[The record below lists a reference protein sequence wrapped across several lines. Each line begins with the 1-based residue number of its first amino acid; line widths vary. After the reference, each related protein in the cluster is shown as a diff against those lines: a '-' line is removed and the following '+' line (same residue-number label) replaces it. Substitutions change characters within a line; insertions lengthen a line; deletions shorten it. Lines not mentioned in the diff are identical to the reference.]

1 MSVNTARTL
10 NRIFSNPAWKLL
22 LVAGLLAFI
31 ACFIIKGKKRL
42 IPIIICIVSVCLYF
56 ITAGISGSA
65 NHMIIQQAGQEPVKI
80 RDMNAQEPESTAPVE
95 AEPVSAEGTVDQ
107 EMTTVGIGGPYGE
120 ITVGKLDGWSIEG
133 APVDSGKLSYGLY
146 GLILKPEDAKNGQI
160 EVFCID
166 GFGVCGTGLETEE
179 ITLAG
184 YTAYMGTYDDHDHWD
199 YILIK
204 GEKPEIVAQHT
215 ECDSWTDVMWEEAL
229 SILDTVH
236 FDEGKTEGGIG
247 QYIPESE
254 NDAIAVMMSVSNVT
268 PAGLTVNFRQYDK
281 RENIKLVYGDGYHL
295 ESLNGDTWEDV
306 PRLIEERG
314 TDEEGFINLPS
325 EGESELEINWE
336 RLYGRLT
343 PGTYRITMT
352 MADWD
357 LDNPS
362 AYIPAYPMTA
372 QFILAGADGM

>member
-22 LVAGLLAFI
+22 LVAGVLAFI
-31 ACFIIKGKKRL
+31 ACFIIKGKKRA
-42 IPIIICIVSVCLYF
+42 IPIVICVLSLCIYLV
-56 ITAGISGSA
+56 TAGISGSA
-65 NHMIIQQAGQEPVKI
+65 NHLISQQAGQEPVKI
-80 RDMNAQEPESTAPVE
+80 SNMDAQEPESTAPVE

-120 ITVGKLDGWSIEG
+120 ITVGKLDGWSIEA
-133 APVDSGKLSYGLY
+133 APVDSGKLSYGHY
-146 GLILKPEDAKNGQI
+146 GLILKPEDAKDGQI

-229 SILDTVH
+229 SILDTVR
-236 FDEGKTEGGIG
+236 FNEGKTEGGIG

-254 NDAIAVMMSVSNVT
+254 DDTIAVMMSVSNVT
-268 PAGLTVNFRQYDK
+268 PGGLKIRLWQYDK
-281 RENIKLVYGDGYHL
+281 RDCGELIYGEGYHL
-295 ESLNGDTWEDV
+295 EVLNDDTWEEV
-306 PRLIEERG
+306 STIIEDWAF
-314 TDEEGFINLPS
+314 TDEGFILPAK
-325 EGESELEINWE
+325 GEAEEDINWE
-336 RLYGRLT
+336 WLYGKLA
-343 PGTYRITMT
+343 PGTYRITKVLM
-352 MADWD
+352 DSD
-357 LDNPS
+357 RNDPS
-362 AYIPAYPMTA
+362 VNVPAYPLTA
-372 QFILAGADGM
+372 QFVIAGTDGM

>member
-1 MSVNTARTL
+1 MWQRNMEINTHKKLPPYPYNLQNGGAQMKIKRVKMIIMALGMCVLAACGTKQEADQGAESVTLTGVTRGTAAEVDDGDHTADDGDV
-10 NRIFSNPAWKLL
+10 PAAENEEP
-22 LVAGLLAFI
+22 VYTDI
-31 ACFIIKGKKRL
+31 AC
-42 IPIIICIVSVCLYF
+42 V
-56 ITAGISGSA
+56 
-65 NHMIIQQAGQEPVKI
+65 
-80 RDMNAQEPESTAPVE
+80 
-95 AEPVSAEGTVDQ
+95 
-107 EMTTVGIGGPYGE
+107 GGPYGE
-120 ITVGKLDGWSIEG
+120 ITVGGHNGWSIEA

-146 GLILKPEDAKNGQI
+146 GLILKPENAKEGQI
-160 EVFCID
+160 EVFCMD

-184 YTAYMGTYDDHDHWD
+184 YTAYMGTFDEHEHWD

-215 ECDSWTDVMWEEAL
+215 ECDSWTDEMWEEAL
-229 SILDTVH
+229 SILDTVC

-254 NDAIAVMMSVSNVT
+254 DDTIAVIMSVSNVT
-268 PAGLTVNFRQYDK
+268 PAGLTVHFRQYDK
-281 RENIKLVYGDGYHL
+281 RENIKLVYGDGYRL
-295 ESLNGDTWEDV
+295 EDLNGDTWEDV

-314 TDEEGFINLPS
+314 TDEEGNIKLPS
-325 EGESELEINWE
+325 EGESELEINWKI
-336 RLYGRLT
+336 LYGILT

-362 AYIPAYPMTA
+362 VYIPAYPLTA
-372 QFILAGADGM
+372 QFIIAGG

>member
-1 MSVNTARTL
+1 MSVNTAITL

-22 LVAGLLAFI
+22 IVAGLLAFI
-31 ACFIIKGKKRL
+31 ACFIIKGKKRA
-42 IPIIICIVSVCLYF
+42 IPVIICIVSVLLY
-56 ITAGISGSA
+56 IVTAGISGSA
-65 NHMIIQQAGQEPVKI
+65 NHLISQQAGQEPVKI
-80 RDMNAQEPESTAPVE
+80 SNMDAQEPEPTTQVE

-120 ITVGKLDGWSIEG
+120 ITVGKLDGWSIEA
-133 APVDSGKLSYGLY
+133 APVDSGKLSYGHY
-146 GLILKPEDAKNGQI
+146 GLILKPEDAKDGQI

-229 SILDTVH
+229 SILDTVR
-236 FDEGKTEGGIG
+236 FNEGKTEGGIG

-254 NDAIAVMMSVSNVT
+254 NDTIAVMMSVSNVT
-268 PAGLTVNFRQYDK
+268 PGGLKIRLWQYDK
-281 RENIKLVYGDGYHL
+281 RDCGGLIYGEGYHL
-295 ESLNGDTWEDV
+295 EVLNGDTWEDV
-306 PRLIEERG
+306 PTIIE
-314 TDEEGFINLPS
+314 DWGFNSIGYTIPA
-325 EGESELEINWE
+325 EGEADMEINWE
-336 RLYGRLT
+336 WLYGKLA
-343 PGTYRITMT
+343 PGTYRITKVLM
-352 MADWD
+352 DSD
-357 LDNPS
+357 RNDPS
-362 AYIPAYPMTA
+362 VCVPAYPLTA
-372 QFILAGADGM
+372 QFIIAGG

>member
-65 NHMIIQQAGQEPVKI
+65 NHMISQQAGQEPVKI
-80 RDMNAQEPESTAPVE
+80 RDINTQEPESTAPVE
-95 AEPVSAEGTVDQ
+95 AEPVSAEGTADQ

-120 ITVGKLDGWSIEG
+120 ITVEKRDGWSIEG

-146 GLILKPEDAKNGQI
+146 GLILKPEDAKDGQI

-229 SILDTVH
+229 SILDTVR
-236 FDEGKTEGGIG
+236 FNEGKTEGGIG

-254 NDAIAVMMSVSNVT
+254 NDTIAVMMSVSNVT
-268 PAGLTVNFRQYDK
+268 PGGLKIRLWQYDK
-281 RENIKLVYGDGYHL
+281 RDCGGLIYGEGYHL
-295 ESLNGDTWEDV
+295 EVLNGDTWEDV
-306 PRLIEERG
+306 PTIIE
-314 TDEEGFINLPS
+314 DWGFNSIGYTIPA
-325 EGESELEINWE
+325 EGEADMEINWE
-336 RLYGRLT
+336 WLYGKLA
-343 PGTYRITMT
+343 PGTYRITKVLM
-352 MADWD
+352 DSD
-357 LDNPS
+357 RNDPS
-362 AYIPAYPMTA
+362 VCVPAYPLTA
-372 QFILAGADGM
+372 QFIIAGE

>member
-1 MSVNTARTL
+1 MSVNSAITL
-10 NRIFSNPAWKLL
+10 YSIFSNPAWKLVI
-22 LVAGLLAFI
+22 VAGFLAFI
-31 ACFIIKGKKRL
+31 ACFIIKGKKRA
-42 IPIIICIVSVCLYF
+42 IPIVICVLSLCIYLV
-56 ITAGISGSA
+56 TAGISGSA
-65 NHMIIQQAGQEPVKI
+65 DHMISQQAGQEPIKI
-80 RDMNAQEPESTAPVE
+80 SNMDAQELEPTTQVDT
-95 AEPVSAEGTVDQ
+95 EPVSVEGTVDQ
-107 EMTTVGIGGPYGE
+107 EMTKECSGGPYGE
-120 ITVGKLDGWSIEG
+120 ITVEKRDGWSIEA
-133 APVDSGKLSYGLY
+133 APVDSGKLSYGHY
-146 GLILKPEDAKNGQI
+146 GLILKPEDAKDGQI
-160 EVFCID
+160 EVFCVD

-215 ECDSWTDVMWEEAL
+215 ECDSWTDEMWEEAL
-229 SILDTVH
+229 SILDTVR
-236 FDEGKTEGGIG
+236 FNEGKTEGGIG